1 MIKLISFFVLFI
13 VFENRIKDEAIL
25 PLRLFKD
32 KTFSLISIVGII
44 TGAGMFGGLAMLPL
58 YLQIVGGSS
67 PTKAGLELLPLT
79 LGIMTGSIISGRVIS
94 KTGKYK
100 IFPVRTWESS
110 LRNGVI

>member
-1 MIKLISFFVLFI
+1 L
-13 VFENRIKDEAIL
+13 L

-32 KTFSLISIVGII
+32 KTFSLIAVIGVI

-79 LGIMTGSIISGRVIS
+79 LGIMTGSVFSGTLIS
-94 KTGKYK
+94 KTGKYE
-100 IFPVRTWESS
+100 F
-110 LRNGVI
+110 